1 VLAGFA
7 GFLSLALYTNTTI
20 GAHSTDNLVAIAA
33 VVIGGTSLFG
43 GVGTL
48 LGTLAGVLVP
58 VVLQDGFVI
67 MGLPPFWQ
75 PVAIGVVLLVAVYLD
90 SARRAANT
98 E

>member
-1 VLAGFA
+1 
-7 GFLSLALYTNTTI
+7 
-20 GAHSTDNLVAIAA
+20 
-33 VVIGGTSLFG
+33 
-43 GVGTL
+43 
-48 LGTLAGVLVP
+48 
-58 VVLQDGFVI
+58 